1 MIENKMCH
9 DITTDKF
16 DFEIQTYQ
24 PKEYKS
30 KMIVGN
36 INIYQ
41 EKHFN
46 KLQKI
51 MWKIF
56 FGVEIIDTN
65 EKF

>member
-1 MIENKMCH
+1 MIENQMRN

-16 DFEIQTYQ
+16 NFELQTYQ

-51 MWKIF
+51 MWKILL
-56 FGVEIIDTN
+56 GMEIIDVN